1 MERDD
6 GRNVGTDINPEVEED
21 GEAHLRQKLATDLEF
36 RRAWE
41 EGQARRK
48 LGMFVL
54 EKRMELSLSQRV
66 LAERAGTSQTRIY
79 LIENGETN
87 PTLETLEKLA
97 EALEVEVAD
106 FFPKAQAPLFQ
117 PEEVGEETQR
127 ASETLVPEDAED
139 DPFDEI
145 PRDLLVRLMGRYSRL
160 KRHLDESQDEQLK
173 RVGGGIADKLIRETF
188 YAIKRKDE
196 RASRTHQQGADD
208 ATSEAS

>member
-1 MERDD
+1 MNEVRRIRNER
-6 GRNVGTDINPEVEED
+6 G
-21 GEAHLRQKLATDLEF
+21 
-36 RRAWE
+36 
-41 EGQARRK
+41 
-48 LGMFVL
+48 
-54 EKRMELSLSQRV
+54 LSQRR
-66 LAERAGTSQTRIY
+66 LAELAGVNKVT
-79 LIENGETN
+79 LVHIETGKSSPNV
-87 PTLETLEKLA
+87 ETLEKLA
-97 EALEVEVAD
+97 DALEVEVAD

-117 PEEVGEETQR
+117 PEEVGEETRR